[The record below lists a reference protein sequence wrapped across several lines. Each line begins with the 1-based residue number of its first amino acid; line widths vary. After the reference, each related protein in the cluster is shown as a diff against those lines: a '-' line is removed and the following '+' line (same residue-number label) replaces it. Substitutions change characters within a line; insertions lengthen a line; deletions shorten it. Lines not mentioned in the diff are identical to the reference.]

1 MDIYHMINWFFA
13 LSFFGYL
20 LECIV
25 LTYEY
30 KTPVVNRGFVHGPF
44 CIIYGF
50 GALGACVLL
59 GPIASSPVK
68 LYLASSAM
76 ATVMEL
82 VTACLMIH
90 FFGSFWWDYSHKLFN
105 YKGIICLESSI
116 GWGFLGLFFFRFLNS
131 FVHRLVGYIPEL
143 YGKWMARML
152 VCLYLCDF
160 LYTMYAQL
168 HKDPQDDKPVL
179 GRLKVN

>member
-50 GALGACVLL
+50 GALGACILL

-116 GWGFLGLFFFRFLNS
+116 GWGFWDFFSSASLTASSTAWWAISRSFTGNGWPGCWYAYIFVIFFIPCTPSSTRILRMTSLCLG
-131 FVHRLVGYIPEL
+131 G
-143 YGKWMARML
+143 
-152 VCLYLCDF
+152 
-160 LYTMYAQL
+160 
-168 HKDPQDDKPVL
+168 
-179 GRLKVN
+179 